1 MLMLLFYMRKQAAA
15 FTGTVLFFALWQPRT
30 LATVGMA
37 AMTGAALLLVIAYV
51 LFKRAKQTSQQWKH
65 RETEFLAL
73 EKSLKDKNDEVSTL
87 IEELTASNEELTA
100 SNEELSSTN
109 EELVATNDKLQE
121 AYVQIQQQSE
131 LILAQKDEQ
140 LNKAL
145 DASNVMIWSIDLT
158 GAGEHYMSRN
168 IGHIFGIPV
177 EELRDGTPQL
187 DRFVVGEDRP
197 LREAAI
203 QQLIANGHAE
213 ATYRMTGKDGNIRWM
228 NVHLRV
234 LRDNL
239 GNPVRREGIGIDI
252 TEDRQ
257 RQEEIDRYRE
267 NLDIIFTNTVEE
279 IVLMDADG
287 RIVLMNSAL
296 KTFITEVTGKTP
308 EPGQY
313 IWDITTPTRRNRSQE
328 LFARAKAGENIVE
341 EARIP
346 TPRGEMVHELRYQP
360 VRYNG
365 ETRYVTL
372 TSVDITEKKKN
383 EDILRQS
390 EANLRAIFD
399 NTEESFT
406 LIDNEYCIVAFN
418 QSSFERS
425 GHRYVPGMDVFEL
438 MPEEHQ
444 ETFRDYLGRAS
455 CGETVR
461 YDIKYTLDRET
472 TWYYVTIMAVRSQ
485 GTLIGY
491 CITAHDLTAIKRVE
505 VSLKASEERFRN
517 LVENSDDLFL
527 ITQGESDFSYVSPNV
542 TKMLGYTPEEFVRMH
557 TTDVVHPDDLQ
568 FIRQRVTTL
577 DPGQREQFFARA
589 RHKNGDWR
597 LLEGITVNLPYTE
610 GINGRVQVY
619 HDVTDRQEKENRII
633 EAEETVREHR
643 YLLEKA
649 GEVAQVGYWTS
660 DLSSSGRINW
670 STQAQKIYGIP
681 TEKFDG
687 RYETLLRVIHP
698 EDRINVK
705 LAYEQA
711 IRENQVYSVDFRIM
725 RPDGSLRWVH
735 EQGELISEYGEDIT
749 WMTITLD
756 ISRYK
761 VIEEVL
767 KEFNERYEILSRATN
782 DAIWDWD
789 IKIGIVTW
797 NHGLQTIFD
806 YPSRDVNFTTTW
818 WKEKIHPEDFRQVW
832 PEIMR
837 AFRERQTNWEATYR
851 YRCAGGNYKYI
862 YDRAYIIY
870 VDNEPVRMIGAMQDV
885 SERMNAIAEIEKLSL
900 VASQTDSAVMIMDA
914 REQIEW
920 INEGFTKMTGYVLD
934 DVKGKQAQFL
944 RDPENDPITTLR
956 IEEKLKR
963 CETVSEEIV
972 AHTKDGRKYWAN
984 LEITPVLN
992 EKGDVKNFISI
1003 QSDISERKEYENSI
1017 TAIAG
1022 ELASLIEHANVPI
1035 FSLDRQGLVSEWN
1048 SVTAE
1053 LSGYTKTE
1061 VYGKNWVEEFVD
1073 RRHRTA
1079 VLDVLDQV
1087 MGGKPVS
1094 QFELPIQNR
1103 ARKIYIL
1110 LLSAS
1115 PRWNA
1120 TGAIDGAILV
1130 GQDIT
1135 ELTEYRLG
1143 LEHAVRERT
1152 RELNEALVKEK
1163 EMVDMKSKFVSI
1175 ASHEFRTPLTTIS
1188 LASGFIRRYKEQLNT
1203 EQVDKKLDNIDKQ
1216 ISHMTHMLE
1225 DVLMIGKAEA
1235 GKILVSLSEI
1245 HLREFIEGLVEEM
1258 KENNRERIQLQLDLG
1273 PVTIQSDEK
1282 LLRNILLN
1290 LITNALKFSDEEKS
1304 VALKITTDIEKMVIQ
1319 ISDEGVGIPEA
1330 DIRNLFTPFYRASNV
1345 TIIPGTGLGLSI
1357 IKKAVDLLKGT
1368 VTIKST
1374 LGTGTRFT
1382 VVLPIHHG

>member
-1 MLMLLFYMRKQAAA
+1 MFMLLFYMRRRATA
-15 FTGTVLFFALWQPRT
+15 FTGTVLFNTLWQLNT
-30 LATVGMA
+30 LAIVVVTA
-37 AMTGAALLLVIAYV
+37 IAGAALLLAIAFV
-51 LFKRAKQTSQQWKH
+51 FFKRAKRTSQQWEH
-65 RETEFLAL
+65 RETEFHAL
-73 EKSLKDKNDEVSTL
+73 NKALKDKNDKISALV
-87 IEELTASNEELTA
+87 EELMSANEELTA
-100 SNEELSSTN
+100 ANEELSSTN
-109 EELVATNDKLQE
+109 EELVTTNDKLQE
-121 AYVQIQQQSE
+121 AYSQIQQQSE

-158 GAGEHYMSRN
+158 GNDQHYMSRN
-168 IGHIFGIPV
+168 IGHTFDISA
-177 EELRDGTPQL
+177 EELHNGRPQL
-187 DRFVVGEDRP
+187 DRFVVEEDRP
-197 LREAAI
+197 VREAAI
-203 QQLIANGHAE
+203 QQLIKSGHAE
-213 ATYRMTGKDGNIRWM
+213 AVYRMTGKDGNIRWI
-228 NVHLRV
+228 NVHLRI
-234 LRDNL
+234 LHDSL

-279 IVLMDADG
+279 IVLMDASG
-287 RIVLMNSAL
+287 RIILMNNAL
-296 KTFITEVTGKTP
+296 KSFIIEITGRTP

-313 IWDITTPTRRNRSQE
+313 IWDITAPGRRDRSEE
-328 LFARAKAGENIVE
+328 LFKRAKAGENIME
-341 EARIP
+341 EACF
-346 TPRGEMVHELRYQP
+346 TTARGEIVHELRYQP
-360 VRYNG
+360 VRCDG

-372 TSVDITEKKKN
+372 TSIDITEKKRN
-383 EDILRQS
+383 EDNR
-390 EANLRAIFD
+390 R
-399 NTEESFT
+399 
-406 LIDNEYCIVAFN
+406 
-418 QSSFERS
+418 
-425 GHRYVPGMDVFEL
+425 
-438 MPEEHQ
+438 
-444 ETFRDYLGRAS
+444 
-455 CGETVR
+455 
-461 YDIKYTLDRET
+461 
-472 TWYYVTIMAVRSQ
+472 
-485 GTLIGY
+485 
-491 CITAHDLTAIKRVE
+491 
-505 VSLKASEERFRN
+505 ASEERFRN

-527 ITQGESDFSYVSPNV
+527 IAQGESDFSYVSPNI
-542 TKMLGYTPEEFVRMH
+542 TKMLGYTPEEFVQLY
-557 TTDVVHPDDLQ
+557 TTHVVHPEDLKL
-568 FIRQRVTTL
+568 FRQRLTTL
-577 DPGQREQFFARA
+577 NPGQREQFFARA

-597 LLEGITVNLPYTE
+597 LLEGTTVNLPNTE

-619 HDVTDRQEKENRII
+619 HDVTDRQDKENRII
-633 EAEETVREHR
+633 EAEEAVREHR

-660 DLSSSGRINW
+660 DLSGSGRINW

-711 IRENQVYSVDFRIM
+711 IRENQEYSVDFRIM

-735 EQGELISEYGEDIT
+735 EQGELISEYGEDVT

-756 ISRYK
+756 ISRHK

-797 NHGLQTIFD
+797 NHGLQTIFG

-832 PEIMR
+832 PQIMR
-837 AFRERQTNWEATYR
+837 AFRERQTNWDATYR
-851 YRCAGGNYKYI
+851 YRCSDGTYKYI
-862 YDRAYIIY
+862 FDRAYIIY

-885 SERMNAIAEIEKLSL
+885 SERMNAVAEIEKLSL

-914 REQIEW
+914 QEQIEW
-920 INEGFTKMTGYVLD
+920 INEGFTKMTGYILEEL
-934 DVKGKQAQFL
+934 KGKNAQFI
-944 RDPENDPITTLR
+944 RDPENDPITALR

-1035 FSLDRQGLVSEWN
+1035 FSLDRDRLVSEWN

-1053 LSGYTKTE
+1053 LSGYSKTE

-1079 VLDVLDQV
+1079 VISMLDQV
-1087 MGGKPVS
+1087 MGGKPVN

-1143 LEHAVRERT
+1143 LEQAVRERT

-1188 LASGFIRRYKEQLNT
+1188 LASGFIRRYKKQLNT

-1216 ISHMTHMLE
+1216 ITHMTHMLE

-1235 GKILVSLSEI
+1235 GKIIVSLSEI
-1245 HLREFIEGLVEEM
+1245 HLGEFIEGLVEEM
-1258 KENNRERIQLQLDLG
+1258 KENNRERIHLHLDLD
-1273 PVTIQSDEK
+1273 PAVIQSDEK

-1290 LITNALKFSDEEKS
+1290 LVTNALKFSDEEKS
-1304 VALKITTDIEKMVIQ
+1304 VQLKITTDIEKMVIQ

-1368 VTIKST
+1368 VTVKST
-1374 LGTGTRFT
+1374 LGTGTLFT
-1382 VVLPIHHG
+1382 VVLPMNHG